1 MDIEEASES
10 LRNFLDQSKT
20 ELVDNFIRLHTNGK
34 PWSGPTD
41 PNINPYS
48 TIRDTK
54 SMAFDWRNNI
64 DDGDILE
71 TQRFCANSMNMLG
84 YYPMENI
91 QENKFN
97 QTYILMSEK
106 PSEFQES
113 NINKQYYM

>member
-1 MDIEEASES
+1 MDIDEASES

-20 ELVDNFIRLHTNGK
+20 DLVDNFITLHTNGK

-54 SMAFDWRNNI
+54 LMAFDWRNNI

-71 TQRFCANSMNMLG
+71 IQRFCANSMNMLG

-97 QTYILMSEK
+97 QTYVLMSEK